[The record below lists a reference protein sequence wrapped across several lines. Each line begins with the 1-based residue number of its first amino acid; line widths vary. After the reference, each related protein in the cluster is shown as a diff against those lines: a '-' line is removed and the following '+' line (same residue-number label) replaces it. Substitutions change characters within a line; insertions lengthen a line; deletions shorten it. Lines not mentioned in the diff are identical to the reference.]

1 MKLWSQPMTNRKQKT
16 EENRKQDKTNYHCLL
31 GAAPS
36 KNAIMETCLTR
47 RNNKKCIL
55 DDDDVGVAY
64 IRLQKKLQDVWLKGH
79 DVCITCRLMLVVAV
93 RQHTVTTV
101 RYQRY

>member
-1 MKLWSQPMTNRKQKT
+1 MVSADDEPKAKKQT
-16 EENRKQDKTNYHCLL
+16 TTVCWGQLPPNMFDTSKQQ
-31 GAAPS
+31 
-36 KNAIMETCLTR
+36 
-47 RNNKKCIL
+47 
-55 DDDDVGVAY
+55 DDVGVAY
-64 IRLQKKLQDVWLKGH
+64 FRLQKKLQDVWLKGH